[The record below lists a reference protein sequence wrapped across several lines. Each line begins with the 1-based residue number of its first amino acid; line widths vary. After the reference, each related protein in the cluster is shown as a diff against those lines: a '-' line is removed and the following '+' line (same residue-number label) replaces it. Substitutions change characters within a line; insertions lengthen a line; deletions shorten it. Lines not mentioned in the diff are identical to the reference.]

1 VTKWTIDDSGATR
14 GFHGR
19 NVVEREVK
27 HESHHRRPPD
37 EASNG
42 GEDAGADGGGGG
54 GHDLA
59 VVDYYAPWCVWCQR
73 LAPTWE
79 KFAAEAG
86 ILSASGGPGDD
97 DPAGGGERGRLGVGK
112 VDCVEQRHTC
122 ADERIM
128 AFPTIR
134 WYEGGKAVVPD
145 YGGDRTVEALMGYA
159 RGRRRRRR
167 RRSDDDDDGE
177 EEHHPGCMVHG
188 HLSINRVP
196 GNMVVGARSVNHEIH
211 SMMTNL
217 THRVNHLSF
226 GPVDAGVG
234 PSGYAIPE
242 KYTHTDPMRGK
253 HFPTYRPH
261 EAYHHHM
268 KLIGTRIDHH
278 SVIYQILQES
288 QLALYNAE
296 SIPEIKFL
304 WDISPM
310 SVRLSREVRPWYD
323 YVTNLLAIVGGA
335 YTTLGLIN
343 STLLRIIKPKR
354 L

>member
-1 VTKWTIDDSGATR
+1 
-14 GFHGR
+14 
-19 NVVEREVK
+19 
-27 HESHHRRPPD
+27 
-37 EASNG
+37 
-42 GEDAGADGGGGG
+42 
-54 GHDLA
+54 
-59 VVDYYAPWCVWCQR
+59 VWCQR

-86 ILSASGGPGDD
+86 GISSSGGPDD
-97 DPAGGGERGRLGVGK
+97 DDDYASGGERGRLGVGR
-112 VDCVEQRHTC
+112 VDCVEQRRTC

-159 RGRRRRRR
+159 RERRRRRR
-167 RRSDDDDDGE
+167 RHSDDDDDDGDG
-177 EEHHPGCMVHG
+177 EHHPGCMVHG

-226 GPVDAGVG
+226 GPVDDGVG

-261 EAYHHHM
+261 EAYHHHL

-278 SVIYQILQES
+278 SVVYQILQES

-343 STLLRIIKPKR
+343 ATLLRIIKPKR